1 MEQPPWGG
9 WRGIF
14 SNERVTRNLWMPKLD
29 TGAQTSLLSRPSAPR
44 SFSYLKLLFTW
55 RPFHLPP
62 VLLSFIL
69 FFGPFNSLSANY
81 CHRFFV
87 REVAAAASARYRPLS
102 TAYFSQ
108 WNLPTAGSVRN
119 GSSRS
124 FLPSSAS
131 LCKTR
136 RLIKPNSDRDEKT
149 SASND

>member
-1 MEQPPWGG
+1 MGWLARHLFERASYQKSVNAEAGHGGTNVSPPSHPT
-9 WRGIF
+9 IC
-14 SNERVTRNLWMPKLD
+14 
-29 TGAQTSLLSRPSAPR
+29 PR

-124 FLPSSAS
+124 FLPPSAS

-136 RLIKPNSDRDEKT
+136 CLITPNSDRDEKT